1 MQQNIWVGVDLIG
14 QHGTDQIQ
22 AKATKKELQT
32 SASPKN
38 QQSNIEKN
46 ILKKIKKMVD

>member
-22 AKATKKELQT
+22 AKRPQKKNSQQVHPTKTNKVT
-32 SASPKN
+32 
-38 QQSNIEKN
+38 
-46 ILKKIKKMVD
+46 